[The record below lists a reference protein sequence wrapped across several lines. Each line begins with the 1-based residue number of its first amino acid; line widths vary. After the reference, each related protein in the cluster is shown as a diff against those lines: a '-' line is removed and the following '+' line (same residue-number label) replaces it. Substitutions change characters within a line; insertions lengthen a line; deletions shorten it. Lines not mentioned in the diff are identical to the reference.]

1 MDLLEL
7 EIDDED
13 IQIDKVDEPYEDQ
26 ADFLHDIAAEL
37 DHRLYL
43 YYKYHQWVGPKNDMK
58 NMLGLVITR
67 QEFEHNLSKASEE
80 RLVDKCDSDEKS
92 ELKMLRDVIDNRMS
106 LTNPEKFPAL
116 KLVKRFSLDYQERCV
131 VFLSFL
137 SESSDKYKKIIA
149 YLQDD
154 VSKGTPGIALVS
166 ALFADEKDIPELRRK
181 FINRSPFLS
190 LFNEEKSAK
199 GLLGLKKEVLAFLNG
214 SEELRS
220 GFKLIKPVEEKKLL
234 IREEVGKRID
244 AVFDVKDS
252 AVLLSGREGIGR
264 TYQAERAAYEH
275 GINCL
280 IVDLSYSSSSKK
292 PGMLEEA
299 DMLSRLFNAV
309 LVVKGAEEEED
320 GEKVAPAK
328 ELAEKLEELKPYR
341 SPLFIIS
348 EKILHIHPVL
358 SAISIEME
366 DTSTDERI
374 ILFNHHIAGTELADD
389 VSIEETA
396 VKFQFTPFQ
405 IREACRRLK
414 GIYNIDQ
421 SPVDAETVS
430 RCCYGE
436 VVTKLERL
444 ARKVKGRYTWEDIV
458 IPNEIKRLVRQAIA
472 HVKFHH
478 KVYSEWGFD
487 KKLTYGTGVSILF
500 AGVPGTGKTMCAQ
513 IIAHDLKMDIFKVN
527 LSQIVSKYIGE
538 TEKNLQEIFAEA
550 KNSNCILF
558 FDECDSLFGK
568 RTNEV
573 KDANDKN
580 ANVESAYLLQQIE
593 EYDGVCILATNLL
606 QNIDEAFMRRIT
618 FIVHFP
624 FPEADAREEIY
635 HRTFPKG
642 MPLSEDIDWKFIA
655 KTFEISGGYIKN
667 IVLSASFLAAE
678 EGTIVSMKHMVNAA
692 VDEMKKNGMVVV
704 RELLAEYADLL
715 ES

>member
-13 IQIDKVDEPYEDQ
+13 VRLDKVDEPYETQ
-26 ADFLHDIAAEL
+26 EEFLHDIAAEI

-67 QEFEHNLSKASEE
+67 HEFEHNLSKATEE
-80 RLVDKCDSDEKS
+80 RLTDKCDSDERS
-92 ELKMLRDVIDNRMS
+92 ELKCLRDVVENRIA
-106 LTNPEKFPAL
+106 LTDTEGFPAVRL
-116 KLVKRFSLDYQERCV
+116 IKRFGLDFQERSV

-137 SESSDKYKKIIA
+137 SENSDKYKKIIA

-154 VSKGTPGIALVS
+154 VQKGTPGISLLVS
-166 ALFADEKDIPELRRK
+166 LFADEKEIPEMRRK
-181 FINRSPFLS
+181 FINRSAFLS
-190 LFNEEKSAK
+190 LFDEEKLGK
-199 GLLGLKKEVLAFLNG
+199 GILGLKREVAAFLNG
-214 SEELRS
+214 SEEVRK
-220 GFKLIKPVEEKKLL
+220 GFRLVKCGEEKRLL
-234 IREEVGKRID
+234 IRQETGRRID
-244 AVFDVKDS
+244 AVFMVENS
-252 AVLLSGREGIGR
+252 AVFLSGREGIGR

-275 GINCL
+275 GDNCL
-280 IVDLSYSSSSKK
+280 IADLSYYQTSKK
-292 PGMLEEA
+292 PAMLEEA
-299 DMLSRLFNAV
+299 DMLSRLFDAL
-309 LVVKGAEEEED
+309 LVVKGIEEEED
-320 GEKVAPAK
+320 GETEPPGK
-328 ELAEKLEELKPYR
+328 ELAEKIEALRPYR

-348 EKILHIHPVL
+348 EKVQHLHPVL
-358 SAISIEME
+358 SAISIDME
-366 DTSTDERI
+366 DTDTDERI
-374 ILFNHHIAGTELADD
+374 ILFKHHIGDVELADD
-389 VSIEETA
+389 ISIEETA
-396 VKFQFTPFQ
+396 VKFQFTPLQ

-414 GIYNIDQ
+414 GIYNIDRR
-421 SPVDAETVS
+421 PLDAATVS
-430 RCCYGE
+430 ECCYGE
-436 VVTKLERL
+436 VVTRLERL
-444 ARKVKGRYTWEDIV
+444 ARKVRGRYCWDDIV
-458 IPNEIKRLVRQAIA
+458 IPNEIKRLVKQAIA
-472 HVKFHH
+472 HVKLHH
-478 KVYSEWGFD
+478 KVYGEWGFD

-513 IIAHDLKMDIFKVN
+513 IIAHDLNMEIFKVN

-624 FPEADAREEIY
+624 FPDAKAREEIY
-635 HRTFPKG
+635 RRTFPKEI
-642 MPLSEDIDWKFIA
+642 PLSDDIDWGFIA
-655 KTFEISGGYIKN
+655 EKFELSGGYIKN
-667 IVLSASFLAAE
+667 IVLSAAFLAAE
-678 EGTIVSMKHMVNAA
+678 EDSSVSMKHLLNAA
-692 VDEMKKNGMVVV
+692 VDEMKKNGIVVV

-715 ES
+715 YS